1 MSEQSAQLTRQW
13 EGLEIPTAGTYE
25 FDTAHSIVGF
35 VTRHMMVSKV
45 RGRFDSFNGTIVIA
59 DDPLDSSVDV
69 HIDVNSVDTG
79 NEQRDE
85 HLLSSDFFEHEQN
98 PKIEFKS
105 TGLRHVS
112 GEDFVLSGELIV
124 HGVTRPVE
132 LTFEFSGVAKDPWGN
147 QRIGFS
153 ARTEVDR
160 EDFGLTW
167 NQALET
173 GGVLI
178 GKKATI
184 EVEGEA
190 VRQG

>member
-1 MSEQSAQLTRQW
+1 MPEQSTQLTRQW
-13 EGLEIPTAGTYE
+13 EGLEIPTAGT
-25 FDTAHSIVGF
+25 FALDPVHSQVGF
-35 VTRHMMVSKV
+35 VSRHMMVSKV
-45 RGRFDSFNGTIVIA
+45 RGRFDTYEGTIVIA
-59 DDPLDSSVDV
+59 DDPLNSSVDV
-69 HIDVNSVDTG
+69 NIDVSSVDTG

-85 HLLSSDFFEHEQN
+85 HLRSSDFFEQEQN

-105 TGLRHVS
+105 SGLRHVG
-112 GEDFVLSGELIV
+112 GEDFVLSGELVV
-124 HGVTRPVE
+124 HGVSRPVE
-132 LTFEFSGVAKDPWGN
+132 LTFEFSGVANDPWGN
-147 QRIGFS
+147 QRLGFS

-173 GGVLI
+173 GGFLI

-184 EVEGEA
+184 EIEGEA